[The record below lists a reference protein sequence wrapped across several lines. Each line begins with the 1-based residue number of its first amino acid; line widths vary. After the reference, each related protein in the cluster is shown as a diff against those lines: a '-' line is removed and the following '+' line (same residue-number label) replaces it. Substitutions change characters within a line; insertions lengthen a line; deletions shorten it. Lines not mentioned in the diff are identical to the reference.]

1 MVQIREIRPEDAKGM
16 VKHAKAVLDNSIF
29 TLTTLEEF
37 QASEDSQRQWI
48 ENMQNQG
55 NLILIAENEVE
66 IIGDLLFI
74 RGKKK
79 RNSHTGELA
88 IGVQEPYRGKGIGR
102 QLLQSLVIWAKGQ
115 KSIKKLCLQ
124 VIEGNDPAIGLYKKV
139 GFQEE
144 GRLKNQVMFSKD
156 KYADMIHMSLFLD
169 S

>member
-1 MVQIREIRPEDAKGM
+1 VVQIREIKPEDAKGLI
-16 VKHAKAVLDNSIF
+16 KHIKAVLENSTF

-48 ENMQNQG
+48 ENMQKQG
-55 NLILIAENEVE
+55 NLILIAENEGE

-74 RGKKK
+74 LGQKK
-79 RNSHTGELA
+79 RNAHTGELA
-88 IGVQEPYRGKGIGR
+88 LGVQEQYRGKGIGS
-102 QLLQSLVIWAKGQ
+102 QLLQSLIIWAKGQ

-144 GRLKNQVMFSKD
+144 GRLKNQVMFSKG
-156 KYADMIHMSLFLD
+156 KYADMINMSLFLD
-169 S
+169 L

>member
-1 MVQIREIRPEDAKGM
+1 MVQIREIKLEDAKGLI
-16 VKHAKAVLDNSIF
+16 KHAESVLENSTF
-29 TLTTLEEF
+29 TLTTREEF
-37 QASEDSQRQWI
+37 QASEDSQKQWI
-48 ENMQNQG
+48 KNMQKQG
-55 NLILIAENEVE
+55 NLILIAENEGE

-88 IGVQEPYRGKGIGR
+88 IGIQEPYRGKGIGR
-102 QLLQSLVIWAKGQ
+102 QLLQSLIIWAKGQ
-115 KSIKKLCLQ
+115 ESIKKLCLQ

-156 KYADMIHMSLFLD
+156 KYADMINMSLFLD